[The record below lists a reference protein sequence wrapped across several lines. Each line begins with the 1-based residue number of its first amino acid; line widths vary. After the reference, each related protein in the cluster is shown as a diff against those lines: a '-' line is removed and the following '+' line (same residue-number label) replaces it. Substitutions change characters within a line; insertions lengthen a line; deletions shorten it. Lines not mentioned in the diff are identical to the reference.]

1 MQYCGRAGITAC
13 SHTLQLSPLLKV
25 GIVSIEMLTG
35 DVLKQ
40 ARNTHLTP
48 SEFTY
53 IIFKS
58 VPYLATDEYR
68 FAVDND
74 GYFQISIAVL
84 LQ

>member
-1 MQYCGRAGITAC
+1 MVGITAC
-13 SHTLQLSPLLKV
+13 SLTSQFSPLFEV
-25 GIVSIEMLTG
+25 GIVSIKMLTG

-48 SEFTY
+48 SEFAD

-58 VPYLATDEYR
+58 IPYLATDEYR
-68 FAVDND
+68 LAVNNSRD
-74 GYFQISIAVL
+74 FQIGIAVL

>member
-1 MQYCGRAGITAC
+1 MVGITAC
-13 SHTLQLSPLLKV
+13 GLTSQLSPLLKV
-25 GIVSIEMLTG
+25 GIVGVEMLTG

-40 ARNTHLTP
+40 ARNTHLTT
-48 SEFTY
+48 SKFAY

-58 VPYLATDEYR
+58 IPYLTTDEYW
-68 FAVDND
+68 FSVDND